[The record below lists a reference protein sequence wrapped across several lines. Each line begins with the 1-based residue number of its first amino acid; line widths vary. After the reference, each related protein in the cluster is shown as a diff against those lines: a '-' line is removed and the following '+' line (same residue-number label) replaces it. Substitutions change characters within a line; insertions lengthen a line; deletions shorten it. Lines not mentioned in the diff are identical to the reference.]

1 MKPTIAGAALFAGLL
16 LSLPAAAQTVSMT
29 RPPPLAKGMAGLPR
43 IAAPI
48 TPATTR
54 INAALAKVDSNWKGM
69 IKDCHQQAGKDFD
82 MERTVDV
89 AMRGP
94 AYFSVAI
101 TYEYDCGGAHPD
113 SGVIAL
119 TYSLETGAPTNWTR
133 LLPKSLVDS
142 VSTDSAGDGTTV
154 GLITSKTLQAIYA
167 REALDATDADGRSEC
182 KDVVTQDGLTFQVWP
197 DAKAGALMLVPD
209 LPHVV
214 AACGDPQPISAQTL
228 RRLGVTAPLLPA
240 IEAAHANTH

>member
-1 MKPTIAGAALFAGLL
+1 MVRTIATLALALGLL
-16 LSLPAAAQTVSMT
+16 ATSASAQTASLT
-29 RPPPLAKGMAGLPR
+29 TPPPLAKGMAGLPR

-54 INAALAKVDSNWKGM
+54 INAALAKVDANWTAM
-69 IKDCHQQAGKDFD
+69 IKDCRQQAGKDFD

-94 AYFSVAI
+94 GYVSVAI

-119 TYSLETGAPTNWTR
+119 TYSLETGAPANWAR

-142 VSTDSAGDGTTV
+142 ASTDTAGDGTTV
-154 GLITSKTLQAIYA
+154 GLIASKALQKIYA
-167 REALDATDADGRSEC
+167 REALAGRKGEDRKDCADVFS
-182 KDVVTQDGLTFQVWP
+182 QDGLTFQVWP
-197 DAKAGALMLVPD
+197 DAKASALMLAPN

-214 AACGDPQPISAQTL
+214 AACGDPQPISARTL
-228 RRLGVTAPLLPA
+228 QSLGVAAPLLSA
-240 IEAAHANTH
+240 IAAAHAETH